1 MSNVCNV
8 VKENLGLSTC
18 NKLPALIRS
27 IITTPDDFVLT
38 QEQAAV
44 SSNWQD
50 ALITNISDRIYLWPN
65 FVGFED
71 VSEKEV
77 YEDTPL
83 AYLAVRDGKYRFRF
97 DMKESLCFHKAMYS
111 HRANSGRAFL
121 FDVENQ
127 LIGTLDSDGNVQGFS
142 IQLLN
147 TEKMKFSDGKV
158 STKSSILL
166 ALQNNLEL
174 DQAGVL
180 MDASF
185 VNSLKRLTDVTITIV
200 SAIATKIICT
210 VAVTCDGTPVNG
222 LVKADFS
229 LTKASDGTAQ
239 TISSVTEDDGEYTLN
254 GSGLVNGFLTLVAPS
269 VLSIEAYEADTAT
282 VTVAS

>member
-1 MSNVCNV
+1 MSNICNV
-8 VKENLGLSTC
+8 TKDNLGLSTC

-38 QEQAAV
+38 AAEAAV
-44 SSNWQD
+44 STNWQD
-50 ALITNISDRIYLWPN
+50 ALIDVASDRIYLWPN

-71 VSEKEV
+71 MSEKEV

-97 DMKESLCFHKAMYS
+97 DIKESLCFHKAMYS
-111 HRANSGRAFL
+111 HRSNHGRAFL
-121 FDVENQ
+121 FDIENQ
-127 LIGTLDSDGNVQGFS
+127 LVGTLDENGDIQGFS

-158 STKSSILL
+158 STKSSIVL

-180 MDASF
+180 LDASF
-185 VNSLKRLTDVTITIV
+185 VNNLKRLTDVTITIV
-200 SAIATKIICT
+200 SAIATKIVCT

-229 LTKASDGTAQ
+229 LVKASDGTAQ
-239 TISSVTEDDGEYTLN
+239 TISSSTEVDGEYTLN
-254 GSGLVNGFLTLVAPS
+254 GSGLVNGSLSLVAPS
-269 VLSIEAYEADTAT
+269 VLSIEAYESDTAT

>member
-1 MSNVCNV
+1 MSNICNV
-8 VKENLGLSTC
+8 VKENLGLSNC

-38 QEQAAV
+38 QEQAAD
-44 SSNWQD
+44 STQWQD
-50 ALITNISDRIYLWPN
+50 ALLANAADRIFLWPN

-71 VSEKEV
+71 ISEKEV

-83 AYLAVRDGKYRFRF
+83 AYLSVRDGKYRFRF
-97 DMKESLCFHKAMYS
+97 QIKESLCFHKAMYS
-111 HRANSGRAFL
+111 HRANNGRAFL
-121 FDVENQ
+121 FDIENQ
-127 LIGTLDSDGNVQGFS
+127 LIGTLNADGDLQGFS

-147 TEKMKFSDGKV
+147 TEKMMFSDGKV
-158 STKSSILL
+158 STKSAIVL

-174 DQAGVL
+174 DQSGVL
-180 MDASF
+180 LDASF
-185 VNSLKRLTDVTITIV
+185 VNSLKRLTDVTLTIV
-200 SAIATKIICT
+200 SAIATKVIVT

-229 LTKASDGTAQ
+229 FVKASDGSAQ
-239 TISSVTEDDGEYTLN
+239 TIASSTENDGTYTLN
-254 GSGLVNGFLTLVAPS
+254 GTGLVNGTLSLVAPS
-269 VLSIEAYEADTAT
+269 ALSVEGYEGDDVT